1 MAATGLL
8 GINPYQKGVAIDIA
22 SKPINLAIQLEQK
35 EQAKREALDKYFMDY
50 EKTLSQNGMRPQD
63 QNLFLGKLGEA
74 KQFYLQNRDKI
85 LNPAKYGADAQSKY
99 NSYLREAQ
107 GLIGESKAQLAE
119 DKLVSEHVYQATQQ
133 GKTIHDGVIP
143 MIDASH
149 LSIRDPRFKRVDPY
163 ALQFDKPHD
172 EATFNKNV
180 WGNLTLPTQE
190 IENKLQDGRVS
201 YTKESY
207 LTKPIINTVVTN
219 ALNEYTS
226 NPGTTKHLNDLSK
239 NPAIFNSAN
248 DIFGETFKYTDPKT
262 NKEVKPKIE
271 NIEQFVAGYALL
283 KKPSGEVSTSKA
295 DYPWLTKFN
304 KAEYGRNQRALVAA
318 ENTANAA
325 GGSIDT
331 YIEESDT
338 KTPIPEK
345 TDLTKLTFGPKVADE
360 YIKEVIVPKDAVE
373 YDIMAT
379 DPNLPYQTKKVPLTP
394 AFGRKGNDVFVAYS
408 TLDKNGKQTGKYDW
422 ANATKLTGDV
432 RSTILNKVSG
442 SKFKVAGLGTTNKK
456 KTGAGNLN

>member
-63 QNLFLGKLGEA
+63 QNLFLSKLGEA

-149 LSIRDPRFKRVDPY
+149 LSIRDPKFKRVDPY

-172 EATFNKNV
+172 ESVFNKNV
-180 WGNLTLPTQE
+180 WGNLTLPTRE
-190 IENKLQDGRVS
+190 IKNKLPSGEVS

-207 LTKPIINTVVTN
+207 LTNPIINTAVAN

-226 NPGTTKHLNDLSK
+226 NPGTTKHFNELSK
-239 NPAIFNSAN
+239 NPAVFNSAN

-262 NKEVKPKIE
+262 NKEVKPQIE

-283 KKPSGEVSTSKA
+283 KKPTGEVSTGKA

-304 KAEYGRNQRALVAA
+304 MQQNRADARAA
-318 ENTANAA
+318 MNAGA
-325 GGSIDT
+325 GGTQGNLFDSIQDLNFEHGKIRNGT
-331 YIEESDT
+331 ASDT
-338 KTPIPEK
+338 LGNPYNGTIYVDKEKLPSEIFSAIGATAAHAKGFNVTFENGSPVKFVNPKTGTVTRQGME
-345 TDLTKLTFGPKVADE
+345 
-360 YIKEVIVPKDAVE
+360 
-373 YDIMAT
+373 
-379 DPNLPYQTKKVPLTP
+379 NYQLKYNTEPMK
-394 AFGRKGNDVFVAYS
+394 GRQPQYGKGNS
-408 TLDKNGKQTGKYDW
+408 
-422 ANATKLTGDV
+422 
-432 RSTILNKVSG
+432 
-442 SKFKVAGLGTTNKK
+442 FKDMPPGGFN
-456 KTGAGNLN
+456 

>member
-8 GINPYQKGVAIDIA
+8 GINPYQKGLAIDIA

-74 KQFYLQNRDKI
+74 KQYYFQNRDKI
-85 LNPAKYGADAQSKY
+85 LNPAKYGAEAQSNY
-99 NSYLREAQ
+99 SSLLREAQ
-107 GLIGESKAQLAE
+107 GLIGESKAQLAD
-119 DKLVSEHVYQATQQ
+119 DKVVAEHIYQATQQ

-143 MIDASH
+143 IIDASH
-149 LSIRDPRFKRVDPY
+149 RNIRDPKFKRVDPY

-172 EATFNKNV
+172 EAAFNKNV

-190 IENKLQDGRVS
+190 IENKLPDGRVS

-207 LTKPIINTVVTN
+207 LTTPIINTAVTN

-226 NPGTTKHLNDLSK
+226 NPGTTKHLNELSK
-239 NPAIFNSAN
+239 NPAIFNSVN
-248 DIFGETFKYTDPKT
+248 DIFGETFKYKDQKT
-262 NKEVKPKIE
+262 GKEVKPKIE

-283 KKPSGEVSTSKA
+283 KKPTGEVSTSKA

-325 GGSIDT
+325 GGSIDK
-331 YIEESDT
+331 YIDDSDT
-338 KTPIPEK
+338 RKPIPER
-345 TDLTKLTFGPKVADE
+345 TELTELTFGPKVADE

-379 DPNLPYQTKKVPLTP
+379 DPNLPYETKKVPLTP

-408 TLDKNGKQTGKYDW
+408 TLDKNGKETGKYDW
-422 ANATKLTGDV
+422 KNAKPLTGDV
-432 RSTILNKVSG
+432 RSTILNKVSS
-442 SKFKVAGLGTTNKK
+442 SKFKVSGLGATKK
-456 KTGAGNLN
+456 KKSGASNLN

>member
-8 GINPYQKGVAIDIA
+8 GFNPYNTKGLALDIS
-22 SKPINLAIQLEQK
+22 SKPVNLAIQLQQK
-35 EQAKREALDKYFMDY
+35 EAAKREALDKYFMDY
-50 EKTLSQNGMRPQD
+50 EKSLNPAGMRGIDQD
-63 QNLFLGKLGEA
+63 AFLGKLGEA
-74 KQFYLQNRDKI
+74 KQYYLQNRDKI
-85 LNPAKYGADAQSKY
+85 LNPAKYGAESQSTY
-99 NSYLREAQ
+99 NSYLKEAQ
-107 GLIGESKAQLAE
+107 SLIGQSKAQAAE
-119 DKLVSEHVYQATQQ
+119 DKVVAEHIYQATQQ
-133 GKTIHDGVIP
+133 GKTIHDGIIP

-149 LSIRDPRFKRVDPY
+149 LSIKDPRFKRVDPY

-172 EATFNKNV
+172 EAIFNKNV
-180 WGNLTLPTQE
+180 WGNITLPTQE
-190 IENKLQDGRVS
+190 IENKLPNGKVS

-207 LTKPIINTVVTN
+207 LTKPIINTAVTN

-283 KKPSGEVSTSKA
+283 KKPTGEMSTSKA
-295 DYPWLTKFN
+295 DYSWLTKFN
-304 KAEYGRNQRALVAA
+304 KQEYGRNQRAQFAA
-318 ENTANAA
+318 ANTA

-331 YIEESDT
+331 YIDDSDT

-379 DPNLPYQTKKVPLTP
+379 DPNLPYQTKKVSLTP

-456 KTGAGNLN
+456 KTGASNLN